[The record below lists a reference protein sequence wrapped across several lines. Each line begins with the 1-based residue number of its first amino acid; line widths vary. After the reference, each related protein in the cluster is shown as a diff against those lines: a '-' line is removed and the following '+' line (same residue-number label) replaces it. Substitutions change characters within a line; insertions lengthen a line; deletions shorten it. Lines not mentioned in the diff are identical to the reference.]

1 MNSVIHHI
9 NEEFNNSESGS
20 MKQSLRRELIK
31 LVAKVAEVFE
41 GRMISQI
48 AKISAFYSK
57 RTKDTSD

>member
-9 NEEFNNSESGS
+9 NEEFDKNESGS

-41 GRMISQI
+41 SRMIS
-48 AKISAFYSK
+48 
-57 RTKDTSD
+57 